1 MAPTPPPRSRRSR
14 IADRSPLPS
23 LRKLRPETVPVRTA
37 PRGPRLVRLAM
48 WSALGAG
55 PLALAATLYAP
66 PTAVVQAAPA
76 PHPTEARTPADPRGA
91 AELFVD
97 LWLRADAANANS
109 SIATAVRALAPEVDL
124 PKRPRSTDA
133 PAAAAGRVV
142 AVRTVVGPGTWTVVV
157 AALRDQA
164 EPAPAGVPNT
174 VAPLVRYYAVSGT
187 GGSEGTPVTIGGAPA
202 EIAAPDAAAVPAVQF
217 THRVPA
223 GSALDTSLG
232 EFVRAYLGG
241 GQGGGLERYL
251 SPGLRVSAPKTA
263 PYVRIEVTDVLADAE
278 AATAAA
284 VPADGTKARVR
295 IRVSGEDK
303 QGVRWPLVYR
313 AEVTARAGRW
323 EVSALESGITDL
335 PAGTSS
341 SSPAVSGGGR

>member
-1 MAPTPPPRSRRSR
+1 MAPTPPPHSRRSR
-14 IADRSPLPS
+14 VADWPLLP

-37 PRGPRLVRLAM
+37 PCGPRLVRFAM

-66 PTAVVQAAPA
+66 PTAAVQAAPA
-76 PHPTEARTPADPRGA
+76 PHPAEAHAPADPRGV

-97 LWLRADAANANS
+97 LWLRADGS
-109 SIATAVRALAPEVDL
+109 DTDGSIASAVRALAPEVDL
-124 PKRPRSTDA
+124 PKRPRSAEA
-133 PAAAAGRVV
+133 PAAAGGRVV
-142 AVRTVVGPGTWTVVV
+142 AVRTVVGSGTWTVVV

-164 EPAPAGVPNT
+164 GPAPAGSPHT
-174 VAPLVRYYAVSGT
+174 GAPLVRYYAVSGT
-187 GGSEGTPVTIGGAPA
+187 GGAEGTPVAIGGAPA
-202 EIAAPDAAAVPAVQF
+202 EVAAPDAAAVPDAQF
-217 THRVPA
+217 LRRVPA
-223 GSALDTSLG
+223 GGALETSLG

-263 PYVRIEVTDVLADAE
+263 VYVRAEVIDVLTDAE
-278 AATAAA
+278 AATASA

-295 IRVSGEDK
+295 IRVSGEDRL
-303 QGVRWPLVYR
+303 GVRWPLVYR

-323 EVSALESGITDL
+323 EVSALEAGIADL
-335 PAGTSS
+335 PAGADSPSS
-341 SSPAVSGGGR
+341 AAVLGGGR

>member
-1 MAPTPPPRSRRSR
+1 M
-14 IADRSPLPS
+14 PS
-23 LRKLRPETVPVRTA
+23 LRKLRPETVPLRTA

-48 WSALGAG
+48 WGALGAG

-76 PHPTEARTPADPRGA
+76 PHPAEARTPADPRGA

-97 LWLRADAANANS
+97 LWLRADGANADS
-109 SIATAVRALAPEVDL
+109 GIATAVRGLAPEVDL
-124 PKRPRSTDA
+124 PKRPRSTDV
-133 PAAAAGRVV
+133 PAAGRVV
-142 AVRTVVGPGTWTVVV
+142 AVRTTVGPGAWTVVV
-157 AALRDQA
+157 AAVRDRT
-164 EPAPAGVPNT
+164 ESAPGGSPNT
-174 VAPLVRYYAVSGT
+174 AAPLVRYYAVSGT
-187 GGSEGTPVTIGGAPA
+187 GGTEGVPVAIGGAPA
-202 EIAAPDAAAVPAVQF
+202 EVAAPDAAAVPAAQF
-217 THRVPA
+217 TRRVPA
-223 GSALDTSLG
+223 GGALETSLG

-241 GQGGGLERYL
+241 GQSGGLERYL

-263 PYVRIEVTDVLADAE
+263 PYVRVEVTDVLADAE

-284 VPADGTKARVR
+284 VPADGTKSRVQ

-335 PAGTSS
+335 PSGTSS
-341 SSPAVSGGGR
+341 SSPAAASGGGR

>member
-1 MAPTPPPRSRRSR
+1 
-14 IADRSPLPS
+14 
-23 LRKLRPETVPVRTA
+23 
-37 PRGPRLVRLAM
+37 M
-48 WSALGAG
+48 WGALGAG

-76 PHPTEARTPADPRGA
+76 PHPAEARTPDDPRGA

-97 LWLRADAANANS
+97 LWLRADGTDADS
-109 SIATAVRALAPEVDL
+109 SIATAVRGLAPEVDL
-124 PKRPRSTDA
+124 PKRPRSTGV

-142 AVRTVVGPGTWTVVV
+142 AVRTTVGPGTWTVVV
-157 AALRDQA
+157 AAVRDQT
-164 EPAPAGVPNT
+164 ESAGSPKT
-174 VAPLVRYYAVSGT
+174 VTPLVRYYAVSGT
-187 GGSEGTPVTIGGAPA
+187 GGTEGVPVTIGGAPA
-202 EIAAPDAAAVPAVQF
+202 EVAAPDPAAVPATQF

-223 GSALDTSLG
+223 GGALETSLG

-241 GQGGGLERYL
+241 GQSGGLERYL
-251 SPGLRVSAPKTA
+251 SPGLRLSSPKTA

-284 VPADGTKARVR
+284 VPADGTTARVR

-323 EVSALESGITDL
+323 EVSVLESGITDL
-335 PAGTSS
+335 PSGASS
-341 SSPAVSGGGR
+341 SSPAAVSGGGR

>member
-1 MAPTPPPRSRRSR
+1 MTPTPPPRSRRSR
-14 IADRSPLPS
+14 VADRSPLPS
-23 LRKLRPETVPVRTA
+23 LRKLRPEAVPVRTA
-37 PRGPRLVRLAM
+37 PHGPRLVRLAM

-55 PLALAATLYAP
+55 PVALAATLFAP

-76 PHPTEARTPADPRGA
+76 PPPSAELAPADPRGA

-97 LWLRADAANANS
+97 LWLHADGANS
-109 SIATAVRALAPEVDL
+109 DSGIAAAVRALAPEVDL

-133 PAAAAGRVV
+133 PAAGGGRVV
-142 AVRTVVGPGTWTVVV
+142 AIRTVVGPGTWTVVV

-164 EPAPAGVPNT
+164 EPTFPGGPNT
-174 VAPLVRYYAVSGT
+174 VGPLVRYYAVSGT
-187 GGSEGTPVTIGGAPA
+187 GGTQDTPLTIGGAPA
-202 EIAAPDAAAVPAVQF
+202 EVAAPDGAAVPAAQF

-223 GSALDTSLG
+223 GSGLEMSLG

-251 SPGLRVSAPKTA
+251 SPGLRLSAPKTA
-263 PYVRIEVTDVLADAE
+263 PYVRIEVIDVLADAE
-278 AATAAA
+278 AATSAA

-295 IRVSGEDK
+295 IRVSGENRL
-303 QGVRWPLVYR
+303 GVRWPLVYR

-323 EVSALESGITDL
+323 EVSVLESGVTDL
-335 PAGTSS
+335 PAGTSA
-341 SSPAVSGGGR
+341 SPAVSGGGR

>member
-14 IADRSPLPS
+14 VADRSLLPS

-48 WSALGAG
+48 CGALGAG
-55 PLALAATLYAP
+55 PLALAATLFAP

-76 PHPTEARTPADPRGA
+76 PHPAGESAPADPRGA

-97 LWLRADAANANS
+97 LWLRADGANADS
-109 SIATAVRALAPEVDL
+109 SIASAVRALAPEVDL

-133 PAAAAGRVV
+133 PAAGRVV

-164 EPAPAGVPNT
+164 EAAPAGSANA

-187 GGSEGTPVTIGGAPA
+187 GGTEGTPVAIGGAPA
-202 EIAAPDAAAVPAVQF
+202 EVAAPDAAAVPAAQF

-223 GSALDTSLG
+223 GGALETSLG

-278 AATAAA
+278 ATTAAT

-303 QGVRWPLVYR
+303 LGVRWPLVYR

-335 PAGTSS
+335 PADASS
-341 SSPAVSGGGR
+341 SSAAVSGGGR

>member
-1 MAPTPPPRSRRSR
+1 M
-14 IADRSPLPS
+14 
-23 LRKLRPETVPVRTA
+23 RKHRPETVPVRTA
-37 PRGPRLVRLAM
+37 PRGPRLVRLAV

-76 PHPTEARTPADPRGA
+76 PQTTEARTPVDPRGA

-97 LWLRADAANANS
+97 LWLRADGS
-109 SIATAVRALAPEVDL
+109 KTDTSIATAVRALAPEADL

-142 AVRTVVGPGTWTVVV
+142 AVRTVTGPGTWTVVV

-164 EPAPAGVPNT
+164 DPAPAGGPNT

-202 EIAAPDAAAVPAVQF
+202 EVAAPDAAAVPAAQF

-223 GSALDTSLG
+223 GGALEASLG

-251 SPGLRVSAPKTA
+251 SPGLRVSAPKSA
-263 PYVRIEVTDVLADAE
+263 PYVRIEVADVLTNAE
-278 AATAAA
+278 AATAAT
-284 VPADGTKARVR
+284 VPADGTKAQVR
-295 IRVSGEDK
+295 IRVTGEDK
-303 QGVRWPLVYR
+303 LGVQWPLVYR

-323 EVSALESGITDL
+323 EVSALEAGITDL
-335 PAGTSS
+335 PAGASS
-341 SSPAVSGGGR
+341 SSPAVSGGAR

>member
-1 MAPTPPPRSRRSR
+1 
-14 IADRSPLPS
+14 
-23 LRKLRPETVPVRTA
+23 
-37 PRGPRLVRLAM
+37 M
-48 WSALGAG
+48 WGALGAG
-55 PLALAATLYAP
+55 PLALAAALYAP
-66 PTAVVQAAPA
+66 RTAVVQAAPA
-76 PHPTEARTPADPRGA
+76 PHPAEASTPADPRGA

-97 LWLRADAANANS
+97 LWLRADGADADS

-142 AVRTVVGPGTWTVVV
+142 AIRTAVGPGTWTVVV
-157 AALRDQA
+157 AAVRDRA
-164 EPAPAGVPNT
+164 EPAPAGSPTT
-174 VAPLVRYYAVSGT
+174 VTPLVRYYAVSGT
-187 GGSEGTPVTIGGAPA
+187 GGTEGLPVTIGGAPA
-202 EIAAPDAAAVPAVQF
+202 EVAAPNAVAVPAAQF

-223 GSALDTSLG
+223 GSALEASLG

-241 GQGGGLERYL
+241 GQSGGLERYL

-295 IRVSGEDK
+295 IQVSGEDK

-323 EVSALESGITDL
+323 EVSALESSITDL
-335 PAGTSS
+335 PSGTSS
-341 SSPAVSGGGR
+341 SSPAAVAGGGR

>member
-1 MAPTPPPRSRRSR
+1 MAPTPPPSGRRSR
-14 IADRSPLPS
+14 VADRSLLPS
-23 LRKLRPETVPVRTA
+23 LRKLRPDTVPVRTA
-37 PRGPRLVRLAM
+37 PRGPRLVRLAL
-48 WSALGAG
+48 WGVLGAG
-55 PLALAATLYAP
+55 PLALVATLYAP
-66 PTAVVQAAPA
+66 RTTVVQAAPA
-76 PHPTEARTPADPRGA
+76 LQPSDARPPADPRGA

-97 LWLRADAANANS
+97 LWLRADGADSRIAA
-109 SIATAVRALAPEVDL
+109 AVRALAPEVDL
-124 PKRPRSTDA
+124 PKRPRSTAA
-133 PAAAAGRVV
+133 PIAAAGRVV

-164 EPAPAGVPNT
+164 EPAPAGDPNA

-187 GGSEGTPVTIGGAPA
+187 GGTEGTPVTIGGAPA
-202 EIAAPDAAAVPAVQF
+202 EVAAPDASAVPAAQF

-223 GSALDTSLG
+223 GGALEASLG

-241 GQGGGLERYL
+241 GQSGGLERYL

-278 AATAAA
+278 AATAAV

-303 QGVRWPLVYR
+303 QGARWPLVYR

-323 EVSALESGITDL
+323 EVSALESGITGL
-335 PAGTSS
+335 PSGTSS
-341 SSPAVSGGGR
+341 PSPAAVAGGGR